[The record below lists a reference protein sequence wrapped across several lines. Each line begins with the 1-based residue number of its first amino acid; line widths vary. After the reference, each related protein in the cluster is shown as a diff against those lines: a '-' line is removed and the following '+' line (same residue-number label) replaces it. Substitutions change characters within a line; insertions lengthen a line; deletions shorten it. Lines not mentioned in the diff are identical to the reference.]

1 MDWKNVKY
9 TNWKKQLQISLIAT
23 EKISTLIDKLEDWS
37 IVEAKRD
44 SKKPSFLFQ
53 VLQEWIERT
62 LNIQI
67 ERNNYK
73 SL

>member
-37 IVEAKRD
+37 IVEAKKD
-44 SKKPSFLFQ
+44 SKKFFFSSTSFQ
-53 VLQEWIERT
+53 
-62 LNIQI
+62 
-67 ERNNYK
+67 
-73 SL
+73 